1 MALFGV
7 FLFIIV
13 TMTAEMRRNEKKW
26 PVNFFA
32 HPEVGSVLARMRRDI
47 YDSTARP
54 DNFETYSSSPTTL
67 IVYTINNDGTA
78 ETVVWDFSEPGEV
91 HRKAFKATLLSS
103 EWMARGLPLFIGH
116 DGADA
121 VGAGRGAHSGGGQG
135 EETCD
140 RRDHRPAPARVSA
153 ATCSIAAIAHGDPL
167 LRADGADAD
176 RLVARACARRSA
188 SVRKSSP
195 RRWPKARR
203 SCRRR
208 RW

>member
-1 MALFGV
+1 VVTRRRARGYTMMEIVVTMALFGV

-54 DNFETYSSSPTTL
+54 DNFETFSASPLTL

-78 ETVVWDFSEPGEV
+78 ETVVWDFTTPGEV

-103 EWMARGLPLFIGH
+103 EWKAGGLPLFRATTEPMPSGQ
-116 DGADA
+116 DA
-121 VGAGRGAHSGGGQG
+121 IRIQAVDKEKKLAID
-135 EETCD
+135 ELIVP
-140 RRDHRPAPARVSA
+140 RPHA
-153 ATCSIAAIAHGDPL
+153 
-167 LRADGADAD
+167 
-176 RLVARACARRSA
+176 
-188 SVRKSSP
+188 
-195 RRWPKARR
+195 
-203 SCRRR
+203 
-208 RW
+208 